1 MGATMRSIAAVVLS
15 AGCGASALAGAAGE
29 LDPIVVTDD
38 LAEIPVFGPGTFSG
52 GSFGSDYGINASGEV
67 MINAGIRWDD
77 PPFFFYVFVLNNG
90 IYVDEPEGPRPLI
103 LGGEPVPFG
112 GPDERFFVADAQTWN
127 DSGSS
132 VVAVAG
138 VAPVGPF
145 GFEGRSRFLVRVDS
159 AGQTEILATRLE
171 SSLSPELPIGT
182 SYQSF
187 GMLNADGLF
196 GDARLNNADDVIYVA
211 TLAGNMVDSLNNEV
225 LLANSDGVAELL
237 IREGSAAPS
246 LGAGVFIGSEVGR
259 AFNEPKLND
268 LGQTFLRVR
277 LVGPGVASGFDQ
289 AIYSFADDGV
299 ELVAASTGENAT
311 GDEIRSLRDPETN
324 EQGRVVFR
332 GTVGPVNDFD
342 QALFEGDASDVG
354 VVLRT
359 GDAAPG
365 LDGLTIETLIADESG
380 DLVLPIAQPIL
391 SENGAVVF
399 TADLAGPG
407 ITPFTTNKR
416 TLFYGEPGSFVPV
429 LRTGGEAPGV
439 PGAEFVSIGEFAVN
453 APGEVVFRAL
463 LLRGT
468 DVLTSLWAWD
478 EANGLRLVARS
489 GEQLPLRNGD
499 TARSTIVN
507 FRGGPGQQSGFSSQL
522 NDDGTVMFD
531 VNLQDNG
538 SGDEVFAV
546 YRTNIRVQP
555 DCPADV
561 TGDGQ
566 VDLADLN
573 LVLAQF
579 GQASGSGDTNDDGQ
593 VNLADLNEVLG
604 AFGSGCG

>member
-1 MGATMRSIAAVVLS
+1 MGATSRSIAALVLS

-52 GSFGSDYGINASGEV
+52 GSFGSDFGINASGEV
-67 MINAGIRWDD
+67 MVNAGIRWDD
-77 PPFFFYVFVLNNG
+77 PPFFFYIIILNNG
-90 IYVDEPEGPRPLI
+90 IYLDSPEGPLPLVV
-103 LGGEPVPFG
+103 GGEPVPFG
-112 GPDERFFVADAQTWN
+112 GPDEVFFVADAQNWN
-127 DSGSS
+127 DDGST
-132 VVAVAG
+132 VVAVTG
-138 VAPVGPF
+138 VAPTGPLS
-145 GFEGRSRFLVRVDS
+145 FEGRSGFLIRVDS
-159 AGQTEILATRLE
+159 DGQIEVLGTQLE
-171 SSLSPELPIGT
+171 SAPELPAGT
-182 SYQSF
+182 AYASF
-187 GMLNADGLF
+187 GAVTAAGRP
-196 GDARLNNADDVIYVA
+196 GDARLNNAGDATYIATIGGDGVDV
-211 TLAGNMVDSLNNEV
+211 LNNET
-225 LLANSDGVAELL
+225 LISSLDGNTELL
-237 IREGSAAPS
+237 IREGVRAPG
-246 LGAGVFIGSEVGR
+246 LGAGTFLGAEIGR

-268 LGQTFLRVR
+268 LGQTYMLVR
-277 LVGPGVASGFDQ
+277 LVGPGVTSGFDQ
-289 AIYSFADDGV
+289 AIYSFNDDGV
-299 ELVAASTGENAT
+299 ELVAASTGANAT

-342 QALFEGDASDVG
+342 QALFEGDASDAG
-354 VVLRT
+354 VVLRS

-365 LDGLTIETLIADESG
+365 LEGFTIDQLIADGSG
-380 DLVLPIAQPIL
+380 QLVLPIAQPIL
-391 SENGAVVF
+391 NANGAVVF

-416 TLFYGEPGSFVPV
+416 TLFYGEPGNFVPV
-429 LRTGGEAPGV
+429 LRTGGEVPGV

-453 APGEVVFRAL
+453 AAGEVVFRAL
-463 LLRGT
+463 LLLNNQQ
-468 DVLTSLWAWD
+468 VLNSMWAWD
-478 EANGLRLVARS
+478 EANGLRLIARA
-489 GEQLPLRNGD
+489 GEQLPVRDGL
-499 TARSTIVN
+499 TALATIVD

-522 NDDGTVMFD
+522 SDDGDLLFNA
-531 VNLQDNG
+531 NLQDNG

-573 LVLAQF
+573 LVLAEF
-579 GQASGSGDTNDDGQ
+579 GQASDSGDTNDDGQ
-593 VNLADLNEVLG
+593 VDLADLNEVLG